1 MNKVKLGRTG
11 LVVAK
16 NGFGAL
22 PIQRIGAAEAGRLL
36 RKALDNGFDYVDT
49 ARFYTDSEEKIGL
62 ALADRRDRFTL
73 ATKTGATTA
82 TAFWK
87 DLETSLG
94 LLKTDHID
102 VYQFHNP
109 GFVPKPGDG
118 TGLYEAMLEA
128 RAQGKIRFIGITNHR
143 LALAREAVES
153 GLYDTLQFPFSYLS
167 SDEERTLVSLCAE
180 RDVGFIAM
188 KALAGGLIA
197 DAALAY
203 AFQDTIP
210 NSLPIWGIQ
219 RERELDEFIACGA
232 NPPALTP
239 PREAQI
245 AKDRAELAG
254 NFCRGCGYCI
264 PCPAGIEINNC
275 ARMALMLRRA
285 PRDVYLTEAFHDK
298 MEKIEDCRHCGHCA
312 SKCPYHLDTPAL
324 LRENLADFRREWG
337 KKMLLDEIRKLKA
350 ERNAVILAHNYT
362 EAEVQDIA
370 DFVGDSLELSRKAAA
385 CNAPVIV
392 FCGVRFMAETA
403 KILSPEAIVLH
414 PAPDSGCPMAD
425 MADPAEVRKYR
436 AEHPDTVMVAY
447 VNTTAA
453 TKTAVDICCTS
464 GNAEKV
470 IRSIP
475 PEKKIMFLP
484 DRNLGGNL
492 VKKLG
497 RPMELW
503 NGCCPTHNR
512 IAPERIAEARA
523 AHPGALVLVH
533 PECPI
538 ETVDA
543 ADAALSTGGML
554 AYVKESSATEFVV
567 GTETGILH
575 RIRQENPG
583 KTFYPLAPEPVCT
596 DMKKL
601 TLESIRDALRD
612 MAPRV
617 ELDAETIRL
626 ARAPID
632 RMLEIR

>member
-1 MNKVKLGRTG
+1 MDTVKLGRTG

-22 PIQRIGAAEAGRLL
+22 PIQRIPADEAGRLL
-36 RKALDNGFDYVDT
+36 RKALDNGFDYIDT
-49 ARFYTDSEEKIGL
+49 ARAYTDSEEKIGL
-62 ALADRRDRFTL
+62 SVADRRDRFTL
-73 ATKTGATTA
+73 ATKTGAQTA
-82 TAFWK
+82 AAFWK
-87 DLETSLG
+87 DLETSLR
-94 LLKTDHID
+94 LMRTDRID

-128 RAQGKIRFIGITNHR
+128 RSQGKIRFIGITNHR

-167 SDEERTLVSLCAE
+167 SDEERALVALCAE

-188 KALAGGLIA
+188 KALAGGLIT
-197 DAALAY
+197 DAAAAY
-203 AFQDTIP
+203 AFQAGVP
-210 NSLPIWGIQ
+210 NALPIWGIQ

-232 NPPALTP
+232 NPPPMTPAL
-239 PREAQI
+239 EARI
-245 AKDRAELAG
+245 AKDRAEIAG
-254 NFCRGCGYCI
+254 DFCRGCGYCM

-275 ARMALMLRRA
+275 ARMSLLLRRA
-285 PRDVYLTEAFHDK
+285 PRNVYLTEAFREK
-298 MEKIEDCRHCGHCA
+298 MEKIENCRKCGGCK
-312 SKCPYHLDTPAL
+312 SRCPYHLDTPAL
-324 LRENLADFRREWG
+324 LRENLEDFRREWA
-337 KKMLLDEIRKLKA
+337 KKELIGEIRRLKE
-350 ERNAVILAHNYT
+350 ERGAVILAHNYT
-362 EAEVQDIA
+362 EGDVQDIA
-370 DFVGDSLELSRKAAA
+370 DFVGDSLELSRKAANCKA
-385 CNAPVIV
+385 GVIV

-403 KILSPEAIVLH
+403 KILSPDAIVLH
-414 PAPDSGCPMAD
+414 PAPDAGCPMAD
-425 MADPAEVRKYR
+425 MADPEEVRKYR
-436 AEHPDTVMVAY
+436 AGHPDTVMVAY

-464 GNAEKV
+464 GNAEKI

-475 PEKKIMFLP
+475 ADKKIMFLP
-484 DRNLGGNL
+484 DANLGGNIA
-492 VKKLG
+492 KKLN
-497 RPMELW
+497 RPMDLW
-503 NGCCPTHNR
+503 HGCCPTHNR
-512 IAPERIAEARA
+512 IGPERIAEARA

-538 ETVDA
+538 ATVDA

-554 AYVKESSATEFVV
+554 AYVKESPAKEFVV

-575 RIRQENPG
+575 RIRAENPG
-583 KTFYPLAPEPVCT
+583 KTFYPLEPEPTCSN
-596 DMKKL
+596 MKKI
-601 TLESIRDALRD
+601 TLANIRDALRD

-632 RMLEIR
+632 RMLEV